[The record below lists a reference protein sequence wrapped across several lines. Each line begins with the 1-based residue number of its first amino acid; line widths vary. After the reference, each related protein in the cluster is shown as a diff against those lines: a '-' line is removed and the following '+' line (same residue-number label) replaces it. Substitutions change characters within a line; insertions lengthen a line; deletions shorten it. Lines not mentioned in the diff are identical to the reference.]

1 MLTPYG
7 PVDLLLG
14 HALALEGHTTL
25 GSPVRRLLPAASFQ
39 DDTVATSRH
48 FWLMSPNIAA
58 EPEPLRK
65 AEAGPGAWKCCI
77 CTVPRLRHP
86 SAEGGPELLTP
97 SPGTQLPGTGTRLP
111 ELLTEEA
118 RRGLARGLSSERG
131 FIHFP
136 TDTFTF
142 AYSTRTGK
150 KNKS

>member
-1 MLTPYG
+1 MPTPHS
-7 PVDLLLG
+7 PADLLLG
-14 HALALEGHTTL
+14 CALTLEGRTTL
-25 GSPVRRLLPAASFQ
+25 RSLVRHLVPTVPSQ
-39 DDTVATSRH
+39 DATVAASRH
-48 FWLMSPNIAA
+48 FWLVSPDSTVVL
-58 EPEPLRK
+58 EPLQSDGRPRSL
-65 AEAGPGAWKCCI
+65 EALRTP
-77 CTVPRLRHP
+77 VPLLQHP

-118 RRGLARGLSSERG
+118 RRGLAQGLSSERG